1 MLIFS
6 VSGLARIIDL
16 TIACAKVG
24 PFMLPEQLQDIPW

>member
-16 TIACAKVG
+16 SIAMPGSSERAIR
-24 PFMLPEQLQDIPW
+24 PA